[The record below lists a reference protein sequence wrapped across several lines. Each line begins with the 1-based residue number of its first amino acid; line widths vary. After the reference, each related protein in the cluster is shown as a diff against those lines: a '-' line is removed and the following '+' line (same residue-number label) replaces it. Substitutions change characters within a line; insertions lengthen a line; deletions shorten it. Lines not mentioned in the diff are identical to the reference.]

1 MALFN
6 RLSGGVLL
14 VVLLTAIPLLSSA
27 EERPGFVWPA
37 GGAALNV
44 SDHDG
49 PKPCEETSYN
59 TNGYYLS
66 HVEESV
72 VGPICYQWTSTN
84 THHTQQVFFGC
95 RYETHPYLVDYG
107 GSNGNYYATCSD
119 EPPASECPEN
129 QIHVEY
135 GCDGGLVV
143 GTEGTYPL
151 CSNSIPD
158 TLCRDECVYDRPQF
172 VIGGSHQYPG
182 TNYQTSGRWFYISN
196 GDACGQ
202 DTVIDGDPIEQDGDG
217 DGVPDQDDNCPDEP
231 NPHQIDSDQDGVG
244 DACQPGDGEGDGTGD
259 GEGDGSGDDGSDEGD
274 GNGEGTDPGD
284 GTGDNGDGTGDD
296 EDDGV
301 TGGNGGGG
309 DEDPESSVSGGE
321 CSSEGVTTPSCTH
334 LDAVQCA
341 LFLETWGARC
351 DEKLRHEEFI
361 GTEEYREGES
371 LLDGDGD
378 GGNAIAQQSIDFG
391 MFLSG
396 LDDSG
401 SGFGGAR
408 VCPPDKVISL
418 GFGTIRLPF
427 TFICE
432 WAERIRPLIIA
443 LGWLAAAYIA
453 FQSMTGKE

>member
-1 MALFN
+1 MDLFN

-14 VVLLTAIPLLSSA
+14 AVLLTLSS
-27 EERPGFVWPA
+27 
-37 GGAALNV
+37 V
-44 SDHDG
+44 SDASTVAG
-49 PKPCEETSYN
+49 KTARRSLNGFSGGFPPCEN
-59 TNGYYLS
+59 VAPPAL
-66 HVEESV
+66 
-72 VGPICYQWTSTN
+72 PN
-84 THHTQQVFFGC
+84 THFGATSPACGQWSQNSNNHTTFKYIHYC
-95 RYETHPYLVDYG
+95 ETETHPLVI
-107 GSNGNYYATCSD
+107 SATQTSPSGDFDVVCG
-119 EPPASECPEN
+119 EPTPECPEN
-129 QIHVEY
+129 DIHVEY

-158 TLCRDECVYDRPQF
+158 TLCRDECIYDRPQF

-182 TNYQTSGRWFYISN
+182 TNYETSGRWFYASN

-202 DTVIDGDPIEQDGDG
+202 DTVIDGDPIEQDADG

-244 DACQPGDGEGDGTGD
+244 DACQPGDGEGDGSGD

-284 GTGDNGDGTGDD
+284 GTGDDGDGTGDD
-296 EDDGV
+296 G
-301 TGGNGGGG
+301 TGGNGGG
-309 DEDPESSVSGGE
+309 DEDPASSVSGGE
-321 CSSEGVTTPSCTH
+321 CTSEGVTTPSCTH

-341 LFLETWGARC
+341 IFLETWGTRC
-351 DEKLRHEEFI
+351 DEKLRHEDFI
-361 GTEEYREGES
+361 GTDEYREGES
-371 LLDGDGD
+371 LLDVDGE

-443 LGWLAAAYIA
+443 LGWLSAAYIA